1 MVTAV
6 MMMMMVVEVVRKSW
20 LCIPV
25 IPSRLDHF
33 GRVQNLPSVEARK
46 LMQGECM
53 EQCLVQA
60 RV

>member
-1 MVTAV
+1 
-6 MMMMMVVEVVRKSW
+6 MMVVVVVVRKSW

-25 IPSRLDHF
+25 IPAHLDHF
-33 GRVQNLPSVEARK
+33 GRLQNLPSVEAGK
-46 LMQGECM
+46 LMQEECM

>member
-1 MVTAV
+1 MVTAR
-6 MMMMMVVEVVRKSW
+6 MMMMVVVVVVRKSW

-25 IPSRLDHF
+25 IPAHLDHF
-33 GRVQNLPSVEARK
+33 GRLQNLPSVEAGK
-46 LMQGECM
+46 LMQEECM

>member
-1 MVTAV
+1 MI
-6 MMMMMVVEVVRKSW
+6 MMTMVVVVVRKSW

-25 IPSRLDHF
+25 IPSHLDHF
-33 GRVQNLPSVEARK
+33 GRLQNLPSVEAGK
-46 LMQGECM
+46 LMQGECI